1 MCDCNYYLIIQKK
14 NDFIIVGPAYEYV
27 NIQSRG
33 IIEFENM

>member
-1 MCDCNYYLIIQKK
+1 MCDCNYYLIIQKE
-14 NDFIIVGPAYEYV
+14 NDFILVGAYEYV